1 MDELRIDELARD
13 YTGTS
18 LYQAQHAEVSAL
30 IAEANTKDVSDPYE
44 VMKLRGKVEAFQW
57 LLSVGFVRRC
67 AMRALLMADQAAPKP
82 PANPPMAED
91 DWRDPLLREMGAL
104 PDRPDLVS

>member
-30 IAEANTKDVSDPYE
+30 IAEANTKDVTDPYE

-57 LLSVGFVRRC
+57 ILSLGFLTRC
-67 AMRALLMADQAAPKP
+67 AMRALLMADQSHKS

-91 DWRDPLLREMGAL
+91 DWRDPLLREMGAT
-104 PDRPDLVS
+104 DLVS